1 MKILRAIDAALVR
14 VETVL
19 LVGFL
24 GVMVLLSFAQ
34 VVLRNVFGTGLLW
47 ADPLVRHLVLWAGF
61 LGAAMATSTDRHI
74 SIEAFNKFLP
84 ERWRHLVHVVTSLF
98 AAGACWFLADAA
110 WTFIQDEMAAGGEIA
125 LSIPSWV
132 ALLIIPTGYLLI
144 MVQFL
149 LRIPH
154 HAAGALGKQPPGE
167 S

>member
-1 MKILRAIDAALVR
+1 MRILRAIDAALVR

-19 LVGFL
+19 LVAFL
-24 GVMVLLSFAQ
+24 GVMVVLSFAQ

-61 LGAAMATSTDRHI
+61 MGAAMATSTDRHI

-84 ERWRHLVHVVTSLF
+84 ERGRSLVHVLTSLF
-98 AAGACWFLADAA
+98 AAAACWFLADAA
-110 WTFIQDEMAAGGEIA
+110 WTFIQDEYAAGGAIA

-132 ALLIIPTGYLLI
+132 ALLILPAGYLLI
-144 MVQFL
+144 MIHFL
-149 LRIPH
+149 LRIPQ
-154 HAAGALGKQPPGE
+154 HAAAALKKPSGGD